1 MLNLTLLLQFCRT
14 HCHSDLPC
22 RRRRDPSVLSCGCG
36 CRTRAS
42 RLNHMVISAKTLRAG
57 GHAPTSFR
65 SGGTGPHDSDSWV
78 ELNMPEMSSSAHLAV
93 SPHEL
98 PRLHFSGPAK
108 SVVRPLQV
116 WDGPGGTVPTSTK
129 SDIRFPRLCHLR
141 RATPASRGL
150 IRLLPKFCRADGL
163 RRRPRH
169 PRPRSSRL
177 PAEAQGWTNPR
188 HGARCGTA
196 ACAAFWKDSAP

>member
-1 MLNLTLLLQFCRT
+1 
-14 HCHSDLPC
+14 
-22 RRRRDPSVLSCGCG
+22 
-36 CRTRAS
+36 
-42 RLNHMVISAKTLRAG
+42 MVISAKTLRAG

-78 ELNMPEMSSSAHLAV
+78 ELNMQEMSSSAHLAV

-129 SDIRFPRLCHLR
+129 SDIRSGALMDCAAAPANQGRGHPACQLKR
-141 RATPASRGL
+141 RAGPIQDTEPDVERQHVRPSGKILPLRFMPPSQISDSSLSRPPSTGHAGLTRPCTNINQLETMLQWEPLSGQETKKAVFRLTPRFVTHVK
-150 IRLLPKFCRADGL
+150 P
-163 RRRPRH
+163 
-169 PRPRSSRL
+169 
-177 PAEAQGWTNPR
+177 
-188 HGARCGTA
+188 GTG
-196 ACAAFWKDSAP
+196 